1 MALLVSILIPV
12 YNNRRYV
19 GAAIDS
25 ALAQTYEPLEVVVI
39 DDGSSDG
46 SLEVAQ
52 SYAQRDPRVRV
63 IAHSRNQGLPATR
76 NEAVERARGEIIANL
91 DSDDTAMPNRVVRQ
105 LAYLQTHPDCIVL
118 GGQAL
123 YIDEDGDPVG
133 MSDQKLSNEEIEEE
147 LFEGRGLAL
156 LQTTSMLRRRDVL
169 AVGGYRAGLRAPA
182 RSTTCSCGWAS
193 ARALWR
199 ICRMF

>member
-91 DSDDTAMPNRVVRQ
+91 DSDDTAMPNRV
-105 LAYLQTHPDCIVL
+105 
-118 GGQAL
+118 
-123 YIDEDGDPVG
+123 
-133 MSDQKLSNEEIEEE
+133 
-147 LFEGRGLAL
+147 
-156 LQTTSMLRRRDVL
+156 
-169 AVGGYRAGLRAPA
+169 
-182 RSTTCSCGWAS
+182 
-193 ARALWR
+193 
-199 ICRMF
+199 